1 MRSLDFYRLK
11 YVRLNREFCII
22 LLSIIFG
29 AHLYSQDSN
38 SGFSDLH
45 FNPGLTEYDISDF
58 KSSEQFYAMEEDD
71 NGIFY
76 FGNNDGVL
84 VFDGERW
91 QKVLLPNNSHVTSI
105 VKSEDGEIYVGGFN
119 EFGVVKRNAFGAF
132 TFHSLKEKYNMGES
146 NFDYL
151 WQAHSFKDYILFRSF
166 EELILLSSKGITHI
180 KPKNFFVY
188 SGVINGEFY
197 AMDYDHGL
205 MKFDSEKLGLVEFL
219 SATNKDFNGI
229 TSFLPSAEADHFY
242 LATKAGRIYS
252 VDEKTGSFD
261 LWATLFQN
269 DIEEL
274 TTAVM
279 FGKNYILGTD
289 QSEILVLSQEGV
301 LTRNHKSFSEISNAT
316 FVNFFVSDKTFWI
329 LKNNGISTLEFDLP
343 DIQLFDK
350 SSVYDILIDKGTIYL
365 GTSSGI
371 FYSEFKVPLNT
382 FDNLKFSK
390 IPGLDG
396 QVWSIDKVD
405 QNIIVSGH
413 NGLHRL
419 KKAKLEILYGKDSF
433 WKVIKVESRPDILLA
448 SSYNG
453 LYVLNFVD
461 DQWEVTTKVQGFDES
476 SRDILAGDDTN
487 TFWVCHGYKGVFKL
501 KLEDNFD
508 RVYSLEHFTD
518 KNGLESPFN
527 INVTRYENQIVF
539 TTNTGIFQFD
549 EKVQRFEPY
558 EPLNKILGREF
569 NTTSIEKDK
578 DRTWFVQNDQF
589 GFFADTELNPKLQTS
604 LFLNLKGKLNRSM
617 ESYLPLENN
626 KVLIGANDGLYLY
639 NIDSEADNTAFK
651 TVLTKVSFYSVD
663 DKKWIDEKID
673 TSSLFPG
680 KIDVLRFEFASPG
693 MSLSVKRE
701 YQYKLNGID
710 SEWSDWTENNF
721 KEYTY
726 LGPGTYEFKVRT
738 RNMNGQFGN
747 EASSVFEVPKSWYE
761 TNLFRI
767 LVFLIIAMAM
777 ITMFQ
782 IGQKRIKRQVQKEK
796 DLSERSKRLLELE
809 IEQLKLK
816 QESQEIELAKN
827 KLEEDLIAQQKELAN
842 YTMLLVKKKEIIVDI
857 FEDLKEFGIK
867 VKNTVHRK
875 TILGILS
882 KIRQHRIGEE
892 YMEVFD
898 VNFER
903 VHVDFFNRLLELNP
917 ELTKR
922 ELRLCAF
929 VKMDLTNKEI
939 APLLNISV
947 RGVETGRYRVRKKLN
962 VHEKNFKV
970 YLDGLTTE
978 VNEKTPE
985 KKSGVLNKR

>member
-1 MRSLDFYRLK
+1 MGGKFH
-11 YVRLNREFCII
+11 II
-22 LLSIIFG
+22 FLSIFFV
-29 AHLYSQDSN
+29 ARLYSQDAN
-38 SGFSDLH
+38 SEFSDLN
-45 FNPGLTEYDISDF
+45 FNPGLTEYNISDF
-58 KSSEQFYAMEEDD
+58 KSSEQFYGMEIDD
-71 NGIFY
+71 NGILY

-91 QKVLLPNNSHVTSI
+91 QKVLLPNNSHVTSL
-105 VKSEDGEIYVGGFN
+105 VKSEAGDIYAGGFN
-119 EFGVVKRNAFGAF
+119 EFGVVKRNTFG
-132 TFHSLKEKYNMGES
+132 TFEFQSLKEKYNMGES

-151 WQAHSFKDYILFRSF
+151 WQAHTFKEYILFRSF
-166 EELILLSSKGITHI
+166 GELILLSSKGITHI

-219 SATNKDFNGI
+219 SAANNDFNGI
-229 TSFLPSAEADHFY
+229 TSFLPSSEADHFY

-252 VDEKTGSFD
+252 VNERDGSYN
-261 LWATLFQN
+261 LWTSLFQN
-269 DIEEL
+269 EIEEL
-274 TTAVM
+274 TTAVK

-289 QSEILVLSQEGV
+289 QSEILVLTQEGV
-301 LTRNHKSFSEISNAT
+301 LTRNHKAFSEISNAT

-329 LKNNGISTLEFDLP
+329 LKNNGISALEFDLP

-350 SSVYDILIDKGTIYL
+350 SSVYDILIDKDKIYL
-365 GTSSGI
+365 GTSSGV
-371 FYSEFKVPLNT
+371 FFSEFKIPLNT

-390 IPGLDG
+390 MPGLDG
-396 QVWSIDKVD
+396 QVWSIDKID
-405 QNIIVSGH
+405 QNIFVSGH
-413 NGLHRL
+413 NGLYRL
-419 KKAKLEILYGKDSF
+419 KKDKLEILYGKDSF
-433 WKVIKVESRPDILLA
+433 WKVIKVKSRPDILLA

-453 LYVLNFVD
+453 LYLLNLID
-461 DQWEVTTKVQGFDES
+461 NQWEVTTKVQGFDES
-476 SRDILAGDDTN
+476 SRDILADNAKN

-518 KNGLESPFN
+518 KNGLDSPFN
-527 INVTRYENQIVF
+527 INVTHYDNRIVF

-549 EKVQRFEPY
+549 EKAQHFESY
-558 EPLNKILGREF
+558 EPLNKILGREY
-569 NTTSIEKDK
+569 NTTSIEKGR

-589 GFFADTELNPKLQTS
+589 GFFDNTKSNPKLQTS

-617 ESYLPLENN
+617 ESYLPLE
-626 KVLIGANDGLYLY
+626 KDKILIGANDGLYFY
-639 NIDSEADNTAFK
+639 KIDSQAGDK
-651 TVLTKVSFYSVD
+651 VYHTVLTKVSYYSGD
-663 DKKWIDEKID
+663 DKKWMNEKLD
-673 TSSLFPG
+673 TASLFPG
-680 KIDVLRFEFASPG
+680 KIDVLRFEFATPG
-693 MSLSVKRE
+693 MALSVKRE

-726 LGPGTYEFKVRT
+726 LGPGTYDFKVRS

-747 EASSVFEVPKSWYE
+747 EASSVFEVPESWYE

-767 LVFLIIAMAM
+767 SVFLIIAMVL
-777 ITMFQ
+777 ITTFQ
-782 IGQKRIKRQVQKEK
+782 IGQKRIRKQVQKEK

-842 YTMLLVKKKEIIVDI
+842 YTMLLVKKKEILVDI
-857 FEDLKEFGIK
+857 YEDLKEFSQK
-867 VKNTVHRK
+867 LKNTVNRK

-903 VHVDFFNRLLELNP
+903 VHVDFFNKLLELNP

-929 VKMDLTNKEI
+929 VKLDLTNKEI

-947 RGVETGRYRVRKKLN
+947 RGVETGRYRVRKKLK
-962 VHEKNFKV
+962 VQEKNFKV
-970 YLDGLTTE
+970 YLDGLSSE
-978 VNEKTPE
+978 LNEKTP
-985 KKSGVLNKR
+985 V

>member
-1 MRSLDFYRLK
+1 MRFLEFYRLK
-11 YVRLNREFCII
+11 YAKSDMKFVVRF
-22 LLSIIFG
+22 LLFLF
-29 AHLYSQDSN
+29 ALQLYSQGSK
-38 SGFSDLH
+38 SEVTDLH
-45 FNPGLTEYDISDF
+45 FNPGLTEYGISDF
-58 KSSEQFYAMEEDD
+58 KSSEQFYAMQEDD
-71 NGIFY
+71 QGILY

-84 VFDGERW
+84 VYDGERW
-91 QKVLLPNNSHVTSI
+91 HKVLLPNNSSATSL

-119 EFGVVKRNAFGAF
+119 EFGVVKRDAYGTF
-132 TFHSLKEKYNMGES
+132 TFYSLKERYNLGQS

-151 WQAHSFKDYILFRSF
+151 WQAHTFEDYILFRSF
-166 EELILLSSKGITHI
+166 GELILLSSKGITHI

-188 SGVINGEFY
+188 SGVINGQFY

-219 SATNKDFNGI
+219 PAANKDFNGI
-229 TSFLPSAEADHFY
+229 ASFLPSPEENQFY
-242 LATKAGRIYS
+242 IATKAGSIYS
-252 VDEKTGSFD
+252 VDEKTGSIT
-261 LWATLFQN
+261 LWTALFKN

-274 TTAVM
+274 LTAVK

-289 QSEILVLSQEGV
+289 QSEILVLSEQGI
-301 LTRNHKSFSEISNAT
+301 LTRDHKAFSEISNAT
-316 FVNFFVSDKTFWI
+316 FVNFFVSAKTLWT
-329 LKNNGISTLEFDLP
+329 LKNNGLTALDFDLP

-350 SSVYDILIDKGTIYL
+350 SSVYDILIDQNNIYL
-365 GTSSGI
+365 ATSSGV
-371 FYSEFKVPLNT
+371 FYSEFRMPLNT
-382 FDNLKFSK
+382 FDNLNFSK
-390 IPGLDG
+390 ISGLDG
-396 QVWSIDKVD
+396 QVWSIDKID

-419 KKAKLEILYGKDSF
+419 KKNKLEILFGQDSF

-453 LYVLNFVD
+453 LYVLNFIEN
-461 DQWEVTTKVQGFDES
+461 QWEVATKVQGFDES
-476 SRDILAGDDTN
+476 SRDIMAGDDTN

-518 KNGLESPFN
+518 KNGLESPYN
-527 INVTRYENQIVF
+527 INVTRYENEIIF
-539 TTNTGIFQFD
+539 TTNTGIFQFN
-549 EKVQRFEPY
+549 EKSQKFEPN
-558 EPLNKILGREF
+558 ESLNNILGREY

-589 GFFADTELNPKLQTS
+589 GFFTDNTSKQELHTS
-604 LFLNLKGKLNRSM
+604 LFMNLKGKLNRSM

-626 KVLIGANDGLYLY
+626 KILIGANDGLYLY
-639 NIDSEADNTAFK
+639 KIDSEVDDKIFQ
-651 TVLTKVSFYSVD
+651 TVLTKVSYYSGD
-663 DKKWIDEKID
+663 DKIWVNEKID
-673 TSSLFPG
+673 TKSFFSG

-693 MSLSVKRE
+693 MALSVKRE

-726 LGPGTYEFKVRT
+726 LGPGTYDFMVRS

-761 TNLFRI
+761 TNLFR
-767 LVFLIIAMAM
+767 LSVFLIIAIAM
-777 ITMFQ
+777 ITTFQ
-782 IGQKRIKRQVQKEK
+782 IGQKRIKKQVQKEK
-796 DLSERSKRLLELE
+796 DLSERSKRFLELE

-827 KLEEDLIAQQKELAN
+827 QLEEDLIAQQKELAN

-857 FEDLKEFGIK
+857 YEDLKEFGHRL
-867 VKNTVHRK
+867 KNTVHRK

-898 VNFER
+898 VNFES
-903 VHVDFFNRLLELNP
+903 VHVDFFNKLLELNP

-962 VHEKNFKV
+962 VQEKNFKV
-970 YLDGLTTE
+970 YLDALTVE
-978 VNEKTPE
+978 SNEKIP
-985 KKSGVLNKR
+985 V